1 MRPIDAD
8 ALVDEIAKI
17 DDLRR
22 LSTATIGKAIHA
34 MPTLDLVPVVF
45 CKDCRHCRLLNDGI
59 SFECSAGDTE
69 FYAPTYNA
77 ATYYC
82 ADGERRDGDVQ
93 S

>member
-8 ALVDEIAKI
+8 ALVDEIIKI

-45 CKDCRHCRLLNDGI
+45 CKYCRKCTIWKDGH
-59 SFECSAGDTE
+59 SFTCNEDE
-69 FYAPTYNA
+69 MDYYAPTYDA

-82 ADGERRDGDVQ
+82 ADGERRGGDVQ